1 MATGIEI
8 AGLVLG
14 AFPLAIAGIDAYN
27 NGMKR
32 VKSMKNYQQILI
44 EFSRELMVEECKY
57 DNTVLGLLKELVGKE
72 KADRMKGDPT
82 SAEWDN
88 KDFQSKL
95 KAQMGPAE
103 KTLDNWLGVAE
114 KLRGSLC
121 AVRERF
127 KLSLQE
133 HENEVLP
140 PPQVH
145 IVYSIAAIYI
155 LRASL
160 IMIQVLRQPPPGEAY
175 SGIRNLIAA

>member
-1 MATGIEI
+1 MAAGIEI

-57 DNTVLGLLKELVGKE
+57 DNTVLGLLTELVGPA

-88 KDFQSKL
+88 EDFRSQL

-103 KTLDNWLGVAE
+103 KTLDNWLGVAK
-114 KLRGSLC
+114 KLNETLRTVC
-121 AVRERF
+121 ARF

-140 PPQVH
+140 P
-145 IVYSIAAIYI
+145 SA
-155 LRASL
+155 
-160 IMIQVLRQPPPGEAY
+160 
-175 SGIRNLIAA
+175 